1 MTPEQI
7 LLNGAKLMKDKWK
20 DYTDGPNNIHQN
32 FERSEQVVNWFT
44 NDVDKVYVTLIT
56 TKMARLAT
64 LLNSGDAPKNESIQD
79 SFVDLVNYCAL
90 WGSRRG

>member
-7 LLNGAKLMKDKWK
+7 LLNGAKLMKAKQK
-20 DYTDGPNNIHQN
+20 DYVNGDTHQN
-32 FERSEQVVNWFT
+32 FNRSTSVICWFK
-44 NDVDKVYVTLIT
+44 DDIDKVYVTLIT
-56 TKMARLAT
+56 TKMARLAV
-64 LLNSGDAPKNESIQD
+64 LLSSGNEPENESIRD

>member
-7 LLNGAKLMKDKWK
+7 LLNGAKLMRIKQK
-20 DYTDGPNNIHQN
+20 DYVDGDTHQN
-32 FERSEQVVNWFT
+32 FDRSTSVIRWFK
-44 NDVDKVYVTLIT
+44 NDIDKVYVTLIT

-64 LLNSGDAPKNESIQD
+64 LLSSDNELQNESIQD